1 MPIPQITGQYDIATV
16 VVAYTIFAINS
27 YIDEIRKIEGVSDN
41 NNVIVLSTL
50 GNYS

>member
-1 MPIPQITGQYDIATV
+1 MTIHQITGQYDIATV